1 MKVAIVGCGLM
12 GLSTARW
19 LAKRGHDVVGFEQF
33 EFGHEMGSSHGASRI
48 VRKAYPDPMYTEIL
62 LEAYPMWFDLQSEA
76 GEQMI
81 YECGLTYFGSEDAR
95 EISEQIKSL
104 TELGVPFVLR
114 GPGETEFNLVEGE
127 VGVFTPEAGWAHAPT
142 VLSCTRRIA
151 EAHGAKFVQRRI
163 ESLDELVGF
172 DQVVVTAGAW
182 VKMFADVP
190 VSVRQATF
198 AYIEGSIE
206 STVFIE
212 AREGQAYGFPN
223 EPGRGVFKVGCHDL
237 MREID
242 PDDERGGPGEDA
254 MEVIVDFCR
263 RRLKIDEPNV
273 VEAKTCLY
281 TRTEDEHFRIGRM
294 DDRTIIAS
302 PCSGHGF
309 KFGPWIG
316 RLLADMAEGKADAS
330 RWPCFSL

>member
-19 LAKRGHDVVGFEQF
+19 LAKRGHEVTGFEQF
-33 EFGHEMGSSHGASRI
+33 EFGHELGSSHGTSRI
-48 VRKAYPDPMYTEIL
+48 VRKAYADPMYTEIL
-62 LEAYPMWFDLQSEA
+62 LEAYPMWRDLQEEA
-76 GEQMI
+76 GERLV
-81 YECGLTYFGSEDAR
+81 YECGLTYFGPEDAP
-95 EISEQIKSL
+95 EITEQISGL
-104 TELGVPFVLR
+104 TELGVQFELR
-114 GPGETEFNLVEGE
+114 GPGETEFNLVSGE

-151 EAHGAKFVQRRI
+151 ESHGAKFIRRRI
-163 ESLDELVGF
+163 EATDELSDF
-172 DQVVVTAGAW
+172 DQVVITAGAW
-182 VKMFADVP
+182 VRMFADVP

-198 AYIEGSIE
+198 AYIEGNLD

-212 AREGQAYGFPN
+212 ARKGQAYGFPN
-223 EPGRGVFKVGCHDL
+223 EPGRNAFKVGCHDL

-242 PDDERGGPGEDA
+242 PDEPRSGPDKDA
-254 MEVIVDFCR
+254 IEVITDFCR
-263 RRLKIDEPNV
+263 RRLKIDRPNV

-281 TRTEDEHFRIGRM
+281 TRTADEHFRIGRV
-294 DDRTIIAS
+294 DDRTIVAS

-316 RLLADMAEGKADAS
+316 KLLADMTEGKADAS
-330 RWPCFSL
+330 RWPSFSL

>member
-1 MKVAIVGCGLM
+1 MRVAIVGCGLM
-12 GLSTARW
+12 GFCTARE
-19 LAKRGHDVVGFEQF
+19 LSKRGHDVTGFEQF
-33 EFGHEMGSSHGASRI
+33 EFGHELGSSHGASRI

-62 LEAYPMWFDLQSEA
+62 LEAYPMWHELQSEA
-76 GEQMI
+76 GERMV
-81 YECGLTYFGSEDAR
+81 YECGLTYFGSEDDP
-95 EISEQIKSL
+95 EIADQIKALSS
-104 TELGVPFVLR
+104 LGVPFELR
-114 GPGETEFNLVEGE
+114 GPGETEFNLVSGE

-142 VLSCTRRIA
+142 VLSCVRRIA
-151 EAHGAKFVQRRI
+151 EEHGTKFVRRRI
-163 ESLDELVGF
+163 ESLEELSEF

-198 AYIEGSIE
+198 AYVEGKVE

-212 AREGQAYGFPN
+212 ARAGKCYGFPN
-223 EPGRGVFKVGCHDL
+223 ERGRNVFKVGCHDL

-242 PDDERGGPGEDA
+242 PDGPRGGPAEDA
-254 MEVIVDFCR
+254 LEVIVDFCR
-263 RRLKIDEPNV
+263 RRLRIDEPNV

-281 TRTEDEHFRIGRM
+281 TRTEDEHFRIGRA
-294 DDRTIIAS
+294 DGRTIIAS

-316 RLLADMAEGKADAS
+316 RLLADMCEGKADAS